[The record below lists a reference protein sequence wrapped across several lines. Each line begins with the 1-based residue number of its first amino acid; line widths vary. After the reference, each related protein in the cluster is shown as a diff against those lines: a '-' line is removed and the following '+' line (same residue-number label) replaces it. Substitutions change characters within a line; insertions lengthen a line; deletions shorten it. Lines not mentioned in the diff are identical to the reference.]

1 MNGDGLNTISDLWP
15 FLSAVYNWPGN
26 QVVDLSMQ
34 QPHLAQ
40 YFEMSQQ
47 SCGGWFAFAVS
58 TLFWLFC
65 LMIIGW
71 LDTI

>member
-34 QPHLAQ
+34 TGMGPDTYWA
-40 YFEMSQQ
+40 FIQQ
-47 SCGGWFAFAVS
+47 KS
-58 TLFWLFC
+58 
-65 LMIIGW
+65 
-71 LDTI
+71 